1 MGVAALS
8 GARLPAPGPSYIRE
22 EQLPLHG
29 GTSGRTVQLGMSA
42 PSIMDDGWW
51 LTHLWAAD
59 ADGVV
64 DALDVAPVAGP
75 PPGPP
80 LLTMGPS
87 LAGALAGLLDQE
99 DGRQL
104 IRLRMPPAEDETRP
118 WVRPLL
124 LMTAVRWDPI
134 RSATMRPNE
143 LARELLRAFTRAV
156 DAAGAPGRVTA

>member
-1 MGVAALS
+1 M
-8 GARLPAPGPSYIRE
+8 RLASRPGDAPPV
-22 EQLPLHG
+22 
-29 GTSGRTVQLGMSA
+29 TVGMSA

-51 LTHLWAAD
+51 LTHLWAMD
-59 ADGVV
+59 ADGLVE
-64 DALDVAPVAGP
+64 AIDVAPVAGA

-104 IRLRMPPAEDETRP
+104 IRLRMPPAADEARP

-124 LMTAVRWDPI
+124 VMTAVRWDPV

-143 LARELLRAFTRAV
+143 LARELLRAFARAV
-156 DAAGAPGRVTA
+156 EAAGAPGRVPG